1 MQNLIKLGALKVLRV
16 GQLRASH
23 GHPETWC
30 TGAELPART
39 HAPQLERDTGGET
52 ARATVL
58 RVPRKRLRITLSADA
73 QLANPNHWPI
83 QNITN
88 SMPRYYPEAATF
100 QVSRLIKNTGVHAH
114 SRRWMHGIYSSNGRR
129 VMTYSVNSPCRLPP
143 VSTALQPRPLRGGSS
158 WFTQTR
164 LGPLRPGLQ
173 SLPMDVTIT
182 LLSRLQGVC
191 VCARAYVFTHTR
203 AEKCAKN

>member
-1 MQNLIKLGALKVLRV
+1 MLRV

-23 GHPETWC
+23 GHHETWC
-30 TGAELPART
+30 TGPAELPART
-39 HAPQLERDTGGET
+39 RAPHLERDTGGARHSRHTTSRPWET
-52 ARATVL
+52 
-58 RVPRKRLRITLSADA
+58 SADA
-73 QLANPNHWPI
+73 QLANPNPWPI
-83 QNITN
+83 QNITQCL
-88 SMPRYYPEAATF
+88 PRYYPEAATF
-100 QVSRLIKNTGVHAH
+100 QVSRLIQNTGVHAH

-143 VSTALQPRPLRGGSS
+143 ASTALQPRPLRGGSH

-182 LLSRLQGVC
+182 LLSRLQGVR
-191 VCARAYVFTHTR
+191 ARAYVFTHMR
-203 AEKCAKN
+203 GQKCAKNMFSRKK